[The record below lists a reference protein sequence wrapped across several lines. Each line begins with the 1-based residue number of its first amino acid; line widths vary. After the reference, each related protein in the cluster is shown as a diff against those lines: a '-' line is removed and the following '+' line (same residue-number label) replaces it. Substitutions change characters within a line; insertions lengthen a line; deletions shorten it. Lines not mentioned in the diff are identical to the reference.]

1 MSGRQLGVGA
11 TWVIAQL
18 TFREAARR
26 KILWAALILGVAFL
40 ILYGVGEYFIEREV
54 QRGNGPSLSNA
65 TALRETYS
73 FLLMAGLYVVNFL
86 IVMMTVLTSVDTL
99 AGEIASG
106 TIQAVVTKPLR
117 RYEIVLGKWLGF
129 AAMLALY
136 VALMGGGVVCVTYAL
151 TGYWAPGVPLG
162 LGLMTLEGL
171 VLLSVCI
178 LGGTSLSTLANGVL
192 AFGLYGLAFVGGWI
206 EQIGSLLHNETAV
219 NIGIVSS
226 LLMPSEAMW
235 KRAAFE
241 MQSSLTTMIGMSPF
255 TSTSVP
261 SPAMMVYTVLYIA
274 AMLALA
280 LLLFS
285 RRDL

>member
-1 MSGRQLGVGA
+1 MA
-11 TWVIAQL
+11 TWVIARL

-40 ILYGVGEYFIEREV
+40 ALYGIGVYFIHREI
-54 QRGNGPSLSNA
+54 QHSISSQNL
-65 TALRETYS
+65 TAMRETFS
-73 FLLMAGLYVVNFL
+73 FVLMAGLYVVNFL
-86 IVMMTVLTSVDTL
+86 VVMMTVLTSVDTL

-117 RYEIVLGKWLGF
+117 RYQVVLGKWLGF

-136 VALMGGGVVCVTYAL
+136 VALMGGGVVIVTYIL
-151 TGYWAPGVPLG
+151 TGYSAPGVPRG
-162 LGLMTLEGL
+162 LGLMVMEGL
-171 VLLSVCI
+171 ALLSVCI

-206 EQIGSLLHNETAV
+206 EQIGSLLRNETAV

-235 KRAAFE
+235 KRAAYE
-241 MQSSLTTMIGMSPF
+241 MQSSLASTIGMSPF

-261 SPAMMVYTVLYIA
+261 SPLMILYAALYIA
-274 AMLALA
+274 IMLALA
-280 LLLFS
+280 LRQFS